1 MKLLLADDHTLF
13 RDTLLHYLERAK
25 PEADVKL
32 AKGFD
37 EVTEILLEDPDQSLV
52 LLDYRMPG
60 MNGLDGLRYIR
71 EKYPNIL
78 VALMSGVAEAADVKN
93 AIEMGAA
100 GYFPK
105 TMSGKALLNGI
116 ELVLS
121 GERFMPLDQNGSKI
135 MPSYYGDDRKGNSDP
150 DIGDTASNIENFD
163 LTPREIDV
171 LKYLAEGEANKEIAN
186 RLGLQVVTVK
196 LHVRGICRKL
206 GVQNRTQAALKA
218 KEACIV

>member
-1 MKLLLADDHTLF
+1 MKLILADDHALF

-25 PEADVKL
+25 PEAEVKL
-32 AKGFD
+32 ARDFD
-37 EVTEILLEDPDQSLV
+37 EVTELLLNDPDQSLV

-60 MNGLDGLRYIR
+60 MNGLDGLRHIR
-71 EKYPNIL
+71 EKYPDIL
-78 VALMSGVAEAADVKN
+78 VALMSGVAEAPDVKN
-93 AIEMGAA
+93 AIELGAA

-105 TMSGKALLNGI
+105 TMSGKSLLNGI

-135 MPSYYGDDRKGNSDP
+135 MPSYYGDDKDGGQGNAIHSAGSAEDY
-150 DIGDTASNIENFD
+150 D
-163 LTPREIDV
+163 LTPRELDV
-171 LKYLAEGEANKEIAN
+171 LKHLADGEANKEIAN